1 MVWLY
6 FFCLVNKKNLTK
18 GNTEYSTCGVLSVS
32 TSIIKGSGH
41 TDNGGRAT
49 PCKTDVTKWQIRMS
63 IFLFLE
69 TILFPL
75 PNLCYLLITALT
87 LTVWMG
93 VWSGLTTSH
102 ANLSKKTHSAH
113 QNAQCPTKCT
123 VPSKRT
129 VPIKRHNAHQNDT
142 VPIKIELQH
151 NCTAVQFIF
160 NWNTSVA
167 GHEHVMILC
176 PLLSFQPR
184 S

>member
-6 FFCLVNKKNLTK
+6 FFRLVNKKNLTK
-18 GNTEYSTCGVLSVS
+18 GNTEYSTYGVLSVS

-75 PNLCYLLITALT
+75 PNLCYLLMTTALT

-93 VWSGLTTSH
+93 VSPPARLTFQRKH
-102 ANLSKKTHSAH
+102 
-113 QNAQCPTKCT
+113 T
-123 VPSKRT
+123 VP
-129 VPIKRHNAHQNDT
+129 V
-142 VPIKIELQH
+142 KIQLQH
-151 NCTAVQFIF
+151 NSFL
-160 NWNTSVA
+160 A
-167 GHEHVMILC
+167 GILQLLVMNM
-176 PLLSFQPR
+176 
-184 S
+184 